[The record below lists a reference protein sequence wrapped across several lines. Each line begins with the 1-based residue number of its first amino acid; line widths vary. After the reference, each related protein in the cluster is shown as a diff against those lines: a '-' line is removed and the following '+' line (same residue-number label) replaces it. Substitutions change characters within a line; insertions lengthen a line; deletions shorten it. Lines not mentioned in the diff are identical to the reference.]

1 MNFILKFLRKLYFRN
16 KRDLK
21 PQTLICNN
29 CLAGCVLHDYNMR
42 FDTPTINL
50 WIPFPDY
57 MKFLKRLKFF
67 INADFQ
73 EIKEDGI
80 NYPIGLLGGEVKV
93 YFLHYHSFEEAV
105 NKWKQRAKRIHWDNI
120 KFILVERDGCSSQD
134 LIDFDSLPLANKVAL
149 TRTNDLNLN
158 SAFHIKGYDN
168 KEELG
173 DIMFFKGVLGR
184 RIYDQYDW
192 YSFLKK

>member
-1 MNFILKFLRKLYFRN
+1 MNFILNFFRKFYFRN
-16 KRDLK
+16 KSDIK

-29 CLAGCVLHDYNMR
+29 CLAGCILHDYNMR

-57 MKFLKRLKFF
+57 IKFLQRLEFF
-67 INADFQ
+67 VNADFQ

-93 YFLHYHSFEEAV
+93 YFLHYHSFSQAV
-105 NKWKQRAKRIHWDNI
+105 YKWKQRAKRIHWDNI
-120 KFILVERDGCSSQD
+120 KLILVERDGCQSHD
-134 LIDFDSLPLANKVAL
+134 LNDFDSLPITKKIAL
-149 TRTNDLNLN
+149 TRLNNPILN
-158 SAFHIKGYDN
+158 SAFHIKGYED
-168 KEELG
+168 KKELG
-173 DIMFFKGVLGR
+173 NIMSFKGVLGKK
-184 RIYDQYDW
+184 IYDQYDW